1 MEAVN
6 GKQLKSLQIREMYE
20 FEKKASGERQKERHK
35 ACCDDLLKI

>member
-20 FEKKASGERQKERHK
+20 VEKKASGERKKDTKHVVT
-35 ACCDDLLKI
+35 IY